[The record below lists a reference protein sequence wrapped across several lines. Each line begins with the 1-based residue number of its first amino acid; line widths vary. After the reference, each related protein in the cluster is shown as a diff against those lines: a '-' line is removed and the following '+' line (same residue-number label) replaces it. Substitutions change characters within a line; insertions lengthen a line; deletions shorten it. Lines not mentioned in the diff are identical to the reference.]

1 MILSYRP
8 GGEPM
13 KRRRVAV
20 TISLPPEI
28 ARDYEKIADQ
38 EAKNKSQL
46 FRDMFS
52 LYREKVLEREFFD
65 LQRYGAKRAREK
77 GILTEKEV
85 ERIVFEGR

>member
-8 GGEPM
+8 GGESM

-28 ARDYEKIADQ
+28 AKDYEKIADQ

-52 LYREKVLEREFFD
+52 LYREKALEREFFD
-65 LQRYGAKRAREK
+65 LQRYGDKKAREK
-77 GILTEKEV
+77 GILTEKDV
-85 ERIVFEGR
+85 EKIVFEGR

>member
-1 MILSYRP
+1 
-8 GGEPM
+8 M
-13 KRRRVAV
+13 KRRRVAM

-28 ARDYEKIADQ
+28 AKDYEWFAEK

-46 FRDMFS
+46 FRDMFLLYKKQS
-52 LYREKVLEREFFD
+52 LESEFFE
-65 LQRYGAKRAREK
+65 LQRYGVKHAKKR

>member
-1 MILSYRP
+1 
-8 GGEPM
+8 M

-52 LYREKVLEREFFD
+52 LYREKVLEREFYD

-77 GILTEKEV
+77 GILTEKDV
-85 ERIVFEGR
+85 ERIVFQGR